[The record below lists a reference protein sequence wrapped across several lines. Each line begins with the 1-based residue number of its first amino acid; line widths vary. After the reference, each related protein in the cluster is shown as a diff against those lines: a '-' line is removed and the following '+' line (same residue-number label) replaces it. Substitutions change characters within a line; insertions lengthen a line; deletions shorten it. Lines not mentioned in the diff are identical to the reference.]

1 MTISFFG
8 HSEICDTAEL
18 EKKLFFALKEVLNDE
33 PCELLFGG
41 YGMFDSLAYRCCRK
55 LIDNGNCYK
64 LKFIFVTPYVTES
77 YLKNQTSNKTLVFDE
92 IVYPPIEKT
101 PYRFAITAR
110 NRWMVENSDI
120 VITYVKKS
128 SGGAYS
134 AKHHAE
140 KHGKMVINI
149 VDKIEEKNRLFD

>member
-55 LIDNGNCYK
+55 LIDDGNCYK
-64 LKFIFVTPYVTES
+64 LKFIFVTPYITES
-77 YLKNQTSNKTLVFDE
+77 YLKNQTSNKNLVFDE
-92 IVYPPIEKT
+92 IVYPPIEKV
-101 PYRFAITAR
+101 PYKFAISAR
-110 NRWMVENSDI
+110 NRWIAEQSDTL
-120 VITYVKKS
+120 ITYVNRKC
-128 SGGAYS
+128 GGAYS
-134 AKHHAE
+134 ACLHA
-140 KHGKMVINI
+140 KKRGKTLISLGVI
-149 VDKIEEKNRLFD
+149 